1 VSGLNS
7 QAFSVWGEHVLWSDM
22 VGTPLAFSSG
32 LPFSGL
38 VYIVYF
44 VLVLAGLRAWWLD
57 ASPRGGTD
65 HPIP

>member
-1 VSGLNS
+1 
-7 QAFSVWGEHVLWSDM
+7 M

-65 HPIP
+65 HPVP